1 MRFFVT
7 LLALV
12 SSLEWLR
19 THAESLPLLAKF
31 AVGIA
36 VIVIVPQ
43 ISRRIRLPSVVGLL
57 LCGVLFG
64 PYGLQLIGK
73 NRPVADF
80 LAELGKLMLMF
91 IAGLEINLRLFRQVQ
106 RRSMT
111 FGFITTSI
119 PLILGTSV
127 GLLYG
132 YQAVAAVVIGSL
144 LASHTLLASPIIAR
158 LGENKLEPITVTYG
172 ATMLSDTLSL
182 IVFAICVSTFERGFS
197 VSSLALQ
204 LLEIA
209 IFVPVVL
216 LGLSRLGGYFLKK
229 VRNDESAYFAV
240 MLGVVVVASLL
251 AEIIHLPG
259 IVGAFLSGLALNAAV
274 QQNAAKKDLEFIG
287 NTLFIP
293 IFFIATGFLINP
305 RALAHT
311 VRSEFVLVLAIIG
324 ALVIGKY
331 AAATIAG
338 RAFGYSQD
346 ARMTVWSLTLPQVAA
361 TLAAAL
367 VAYNT
372 FDPTGKRLL
381 DDRMLNVVL
390 VLMLFTSIVGPI
402 LTEHYAPRL
411 VEPEARKVS
420 ATDRAA

>member
-1 MRFFVT
+1 MRFFFT

-158 LGENKLEPITVTYG
+158 LGENRLEPITVTYG

-209 IFVPVVL
+209 IL
-216 LGLSRLGGYFLKK
+216 CRWSC
-229 VRNDESAYFAV
+229 
-240 MLGVVVVASLL
+240 L
-251 AEIIHLPG
+251 A
-259 IVGAFLSGLALNAAV
+259 
-274 QQNAAKKDLEFIG
+274 
-287 NTLFIP
+287 
-293 IFFIATGFLINP
+293 
-305 RALAHT
+305 
-311 VRSEFVLVLAIIG
+311 
-324 ALVIGKY
+324 
-331 AAATIAG
+331 
-338 RAFGYSQD
+338 
-346 ARMTVWSLTLPQVAA
+346 
-361 TLAAAL
+361 
-367 VAYNT
+367 
-372 FDPTGKRLL
+372 
-381 DDRMLNVVL
+381 
-390 VLMLFTSIVGPI
+390 
-402 LTEHYAPRL
+402 
-411 VEPEARKVS
+411 
-420 ATDRAA
+420 